1 VRANSSGKPAAEL
14 GANSP
19 EPVCLHSDTVVLEY
33 PGRPPILA
41 LAGVSL
47 DVQKGQFISL
57 IGPSGCGKSTFL
69 RLVAGILSPT
79 SGVILVNGESPQ
91 VARRKHS
98 FGFVFQD
105 SVLLPW
111 RSVLSNVELLE
122 EIVDVP
128 KAEARARA
136 MELIELVGLTGFE
149 RMRPNQLSGGMRQRV
164 AIARA
169 LAINPP
175 ILLMDEP
182 FAALD
187 EFQRETL
194 NNELLRIWGQQRN
207 SVLFVTHNIEEAI
220 FLSDIVVVMSA
231 RPGKIMEQVAVNLPR
246 PRTPEI
252 RSSATF
258 LELRRHLRE
267 LLFR

>member
-1 VRANSSGKPAAEL
+1 MSAARL
-14 GANSP
+14 GAESP
-19 EPVCLHSDTVVLEY
+19 EPVCLHCDSVVLDY
-33 PGRPPILA
+33 PGRPSIRA
-41 LAGVSL
+41 LDGVSL
-47 DVQKGQFISL
+47 DIRQGQFISF
-57 IGPSGCGKSTFL
+57 IGPSGCGKSTLL

-79 SGVILVNGESPQ
+79 SGSLLINNESPQ

-105 SVLLPW
+105 PVLLPW
-111 RSVLSNVELLE
+111 RSVKSNVQLLE

-128 KAEARARA
+128 KTEAQARV
-136 MELIELVGLTGFE
+136 MELIELVGLAGFE
-149 RMRPNQLSGGMRQRV
+149 HMRPSQLSGGMRQRV

-194 NNELLRIWGQQRN
+194 NNELLRIWSQQRN

-220 FLSDIVVVMSA
+220 FLSDVVVVMSA
-231 RPGKIMEQVAVNLPR
+231 RPGRIREQVCINIPR

-258 LELRRHLRE
+258 LELRRYLRE